1 MHGGQPARQP
11 RVLTHAAG
19 LNGDRR
25 EVGMMGMAMSN
36 ALALVRWHGFRS
48 LTEGDT
54 QDKFIWLII
63 GAALAVVV
71 MWAVSRRRRRFF

>member
-1 MHGGQPARQP
+1 
-11 RVLTHAAG
+11 
-19 LNGDRR
+19 
-25 EVGMMGMAMSN
+25 MMGMAMSN